1 MAYIDA
7 PLMKLR
13 AEPQAAALWARRVEA
28 SMPNARRR
36 VLAALLSDLN
46 SLRLTH
52 LSLRGQRGGKLM

>member
-1 MAYIDA
+1 
-7 PLMKLR
+7 MKPR

-28 SMPNARRR
+28 SMPNARRI